1 MTLEE
6 GLDAPNLSSHH
17 GHHHHHHH
25 LMDWLE
31 DSISFLP
38 TFLNEPY
45 AVAEEIVPCE
55 WWVQDQNQS
64 LTAAAAVAAVAAAP
78 PIPIVT
84 AKPEPLPETPKAE
97 LPKKRKLAARQTAVE
112 YEEDRKPHV
121 NNGSK
126 KGQGKG
132 SILNS
137 GSGGG
142 GCAGKDVRWAEQ
154 LLNPLA
160 AAIDAA
166 NLSRVQ
172 HLIYVLQELASPTGD
187 ANHRLAFYG
196 LQALSRHFS
205 SSISSPLTYA
215 STDPRLFR
223 SALIKFHEVSAW
235 FAFPNCLANAAILQ
249 AAMGGRGG
257 PVRCG
262 NLQVVDVGVSHG
274 LQWPT
279 LMEALTRRGA
289 GVMGQGMVKLTVV
302 ETGSG
307 GPFGS
312 APPGYDFVP
321 QLMRYAKSID
331 LNLRVDRGDVRRGPG
346 KEIVVVCLQ
355 FRAGCVGLGFWKAVR
370 EMEPD
375 LVVLTEM
382 EEGKGGG
389 GEGDRGFG
397 RRAEMLWRFL
407 ESTSVAFK
415 GKDSEERRV
424 VEGEAARLL
433 EEELDEGE
441 GKGGERWKERMEG
454 EGFKEE
460 GFGEEALEA
469 GRALLKKYDG
479 NWEMKI
485 GADGAVGLSWKGQ
498 TVSFCSLW
506 KPAYKTTAGVL
517 AGGGRRH

>member
-6 GLDAPNLSSHH
+6 GLDASNLSSHH
-17 GHHHHHHH
+17 GNHHHHH

-38 TFLNEPY
+38 TFPNEPY
-45 AVAEEIVPCE
+45 SVPEEIAHCQ
-55 WWVQDQNQS
+55 WWVQDQNQP
-64 LTAAAAVAAVAAAP
+64 LTAAAAVVAVAEAP
-78 PIPIVT
+78 SIAIVT
-84 AKPEPLPETPKAE
+84 AKPEPLPEMPKAE
-97 LPKKRKLAARQTAVE
+97 LPKKRKLAARQTAGVF
-112 YEEDRKPHV
+112 EEDRKPQV

-126 KGQGKG
+126 KGHGRG
-132 SILNS
+132 SMSNS

-142 GCAGKDVRWAEQ
+142 ASKEVRWAEQ

-166 NLSRVQ
+166 NLYRAQ
-172 HLIYVLQELASPTGD
+172 HLTCVLQELASPSGD

-196 LQALSRHFS
+196 LQVLSRNFTS
-205 SSISSPLTYA
+205 SLSSPLNYA

-249 AAMGGRGG
+249 AMGGRAG
-257 PVRCG
+257 PVRSG
-262 NLQVVDVGVSHG
+262 SLHVVDVGVSHG

-279 LMEALTRRGA
+279 LMEALTRRGM
-289 GVMGQGMVKLTVV
+289 GLVGQGMVKLTVV

-312 APPGYDFVP
+312 APAGYDFVP
-321 QLMRYAKSID
+321 QLMRYGRSID
-331 LNLRVDRGDVRRGPG
+331 LNLRVERGGEVGRGPG
-346 KEIVVVCLQ
+346 KETVVVCLQ
-355 FRAGCVGLGFWKAVR
+355 FRAGRVGPGFWKAVR

-375 LVVLTEM
+375 LLVLTEM
-382 EEGKGGG
+382 EEGRGRGEEKG
-389 GEGDRGFG
+389 FA
-397 RRAEMLWRFL
+397 RRAEMLWGFL

-415 GKDSEERRV
+415 GRDSEERRV

-433 EEELDEGE
+433 EEEVEEGE
-441 GKGGERWKERMEG
+441 GWGNERWKEKMEG

-460 GFGEEALEA
+460 GFGEEAVEA

-485 GADGAVGLSWKGQ
+485 ATDGAVELSWKGQ
-498 TVSFCSLW
+498 SVSFCSLW

-517 AGGGRRH
+517 SSGGRRH